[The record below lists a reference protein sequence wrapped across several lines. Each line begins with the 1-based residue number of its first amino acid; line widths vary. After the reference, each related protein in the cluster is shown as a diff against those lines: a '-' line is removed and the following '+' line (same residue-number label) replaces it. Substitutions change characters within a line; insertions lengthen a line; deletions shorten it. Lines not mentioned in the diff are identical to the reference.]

1 VNDEQ
6 LSIFFDGQCPLCV
19 KEMRHLK
26 KRDRSMRLN
35 LIDING
41 ADFEQH
47 YPEIPR
53 QQAMQKL
60 HGYWFTNQQKHLLIG
75 LDVTYHARRLVGKGW
90 LIRPLRWPGIRI
102 VADKLY
108 LLFARHRFSLSR
120 LITGKSR
127 CSECSID

>member
-1 VNDEQ
+1 MNDEQ

-19 KEMRHLK
+19 KEMRNLK
-26 KRDRSMRLN
+26 KRDRSKRLN
-35 LIDING
+35 LIDINR
-41 ADFEQH
+41 ADFEQQ

-60 HGYWFTNQQKHLLIG
+60 HGYWFTNQQKHLLVG
-75 LDVTYHARRLVGKGW
+75 LDVTYHAWRLVGKGW

-108 LLFARHRFSLSR
+108 LLFARHRFGLSR
-120 LITGKSR
+120 LLTGKSR

>member
-1 VNDEQ
+1 
-6 LSIFFDGQCPLCV
+6 
-19 KEMRHLK
+19 
-26 KRDRSMRLN
+26 MRLN
-35 LIDING
+35 LIDINR
-41 ADFEQH
+41 ADFEQQ

-53 QQAMQKL
+53 QHAMQKL
-60 HGYWFTNQQKHLLIG
+60 HGYWFKNQQKHLLVG
-75 LDVTYHARRLVGKGW
+75 LDVTYHAWRLVGKGW

-120 LITGKSR
+120 LLTGKSR